1 MSSLPRGL
9 TVLLAGA
16 GLAGCWGAQ
25 SARSG
30 APAERAGNAI
40 VISFEQ
46 IQGGGASLL
55 RLVRHRVAS
64 MQVRETTGC
73 PDVTLRGAKS
83 IHSVSVPSVYV
94 DGQRAANTCIL
105 EMLNTNDVQ
114 RVEVYPGGVTHRAGY
129 HANGAG
135 LILVFMRR

>member
-1 MSSLPRGL
+1 MNALQKGCLP
-9 TVLLAGA
+9 LLASA
-16 GLAGCWGAQ
+16 GLAGCTGTGPVPHSPPA
-25 SARSG
+25 ARV
-30 APAERAGNAI
+30 GNAI

-46 IQGGGASLL
+46 LQGGGSSLL

-64 MQVRETTGC
+64 MQVRETSGC

-105 EMLNTNDVQ
+105 EMLNTHDVQ
-114 RVEVYPGGVTHRAGY
+114 RVEVYPGGVTNRPGY
-129 HANGAG
+129 LANGAG
-135 LILVFMRR
+135 LILVFMRH

>member
-1 MSSLPRGL
+1 MTVLPRGL
-9 TVLLAGA
+9 IVLLAGA
-16 GLAGCWGAQ
+16 GVGACLGTP
-25 SARSG
+25 SG
-30 APAERAGNAI
+30 RMVAPAERVGNAI

-55 RLVRHRVAS
+55 RLVRYRVAS

-105 EMLNTNDVQ
+105 EMLSPNDVH
-114 RVEVYPGGVTHRAGY
+114 RVEVYPGGVTHRPGY